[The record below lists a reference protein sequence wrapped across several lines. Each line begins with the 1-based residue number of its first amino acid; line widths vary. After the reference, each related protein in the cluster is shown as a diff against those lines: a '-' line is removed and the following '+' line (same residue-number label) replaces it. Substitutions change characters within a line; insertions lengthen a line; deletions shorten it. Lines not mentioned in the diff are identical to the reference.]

1 MFENHAVNLGLV
13 RKPSKENL
21 IPCNFNFN
29 MALLLMC
36 NSEMSSCRQ
45 MIKEVSLLFIQLSQT
60 CIMKFEKTGT
70 SLYVCVTKRL
80 FNLSKMF

>member
-1 MFENHAVNLGLV
+1 MKMFENHAVNLGLV

-45 MIKEVSLLFIQLSQT
+45 MIGGFSFVYTTFSN
-60 CIMKFEKTGT
+60 M
-70 SLYVCVTKRL
+70 YH
-80 FNLSKMF
+80 